1 MMNVMIGEWVED
13 GMLFLFDID
22 GTLLRRMP
30 PAHRQALCDAAHAV
44 YGVELGPLDL
54 GQTAGMTDS
63 AIAWRVLRAA
73 GVPAEAIAEGLPDFF
88 AAAGEAYTRHVPTD
102 LRPYQIAHVV

>member
-30 PAHRQALCDAAHAV
+30 PAHRQALCDAAQAV
-44 YGVELGPLDL
+44 YGVALGPLDL

-63 AIAWRVLRAA
+63 AIAWRVLRDAN
-73 GVPAEAIAEGLPDFF
+73 VPDVVIAEGLPAFF
-88 AAAGEAYTRHVPTD
+88 VAAGDAYAQHVPAD
-102 LRPYQIAHVV
+102 LRPYQITHV